1 MRRSHLTGWV
11 LLATA
16 LLAGCALAPAPK
28 ASMSATALTV
38 SASAIDFG
46 NVAVGGKKTVSL
58 VVSNPADGT
67 STPTVSKIGISGS
80 GFTLSSMPALPAT
93 VAGGGSISVKVMFSP
108 SASGSASGALTIAS
122 DAANSSISIPLSGD
136 GSSSASAQLS
146 VSPATMAFGSVA
158 VGTSASKTGSL
169 TANNSA
175 VTVST
180 VDQSGQGYALSG
192 ISFPFT
198 LAAGNSVSFTVTFTP
213 QSAGS
218 SPGGLTFINNGS
230 GNASA
235 TLSGSG
241 SIQSSSHTV
250 SLSWN
255 PSTSSVVGYN
265 VYRGT
270 VSGGPYPTKL
280 TPSPQNDT
288 SLVDSSVQSSTTY
301 FYVATAVDSESVES
315 GYSNQTKAVIP

>member
-1 MRRSHLTGWV
+1 MRRSHLSGLV

-28 ASMSATALTV
+28 ASMSSTALTV
-38 SASAIDFG
+38 SANAIDFG

-67 STPTVSKIGISGS
+67 STSTVSQIGISGR

-93 VAGGGSISVKVMFSP
+93 VAGGGSISVKVIFSP
-108 SASGSASGALTIAS
+108 SASGSASGTLSIVT

-136 GSSSASAQLS
+136 GSSSAQLS

-158 VGTSASKTGSL
+158 VGSSASKTGSL
-169 TANNSA
+169 TANNSPI
-175 VTVST
+175 TVST
-180 VDQSGQGYALSG
+180 VDESGEGYALSG

-198 LAAGNSVSFTVTFTP
+198 LAVGNSVSFTVTFTP

-218 SPGGLTFINNGS
+218 SPGSLSFINNGS
-230 GNASA
+230 GSASA

-241 SIQSSSHTV
+241 STQSSPHTV

-288 SLVDSSVQSSTTY
+288 SLVDSSVQTSTTY

-315 GYSNQTKAVIP
+315 DYSNQTQAVIP

>member
-1 MRRSHLTGWV
+1 MRRSHLSGLV

-28 ASMSATALTV
+28 ASMSSTALTV
-38 SASAIDFG
+38 SANTIDFG

-58 VVSNPADGT
+58 VVSNPAGT
-67 STPTVSKIGISGS
+67 SSPTVSQIGISGS
-80 GFTLSSMPALPAT
+80 EFTLSSMPALPAT
-93 VAGGGSISVKVMFSP
+93 VAGGGSISVKVIFSP
-108 SASGSASGALTIAS
+108 SASGSASGTLSIAS

-136 GSSSASAQLS
+136 GSSSAQLS

-158 VGTSASKTGSL
+158 VGSSASKTGSL

-180 VDQSGQGYALSG
+180 VDESGEGYALSG

-213 QSAGS
+213 QSVGS
-218 SPGGLTFINNGS
+218 SPGGLAFINNGS
-230 GNASA
+230 GSASA

-241 SIQSSSHTV
+241 GTQSSPHTV

-288 SLVDSSVQSSTTY
+288 NLVDSSVQSSTTY

>member
-1 MRRSHLTGWV
+1 MRRSHLSGLV

-28 ASMSATALTV
+28 ASMSSAALTV
-38 SASAIDFG
+38 SANTIDFG

-58 VVSNPADGT
+58 VVSNPAEST
-67 STPTVSKIGISGS
+67 SSPTVSQIGISGS
-80 GFTLSSMPALPAT
+80 GFTLSSMPALPVT
-93 VAGGGSISVKVMFSP
+93 VAGGNSISVKVIFSP
-108 SASGSASGALTIAS
+108 SASGSASGTLSVVS
-122 DAANSSISIPLSGD
+122 DAANSTISIPLSGD
-136 GSSSASAQLS
+136 GSSSAQLS

-158 VGTSASKTGSL
+158 VGSSTSKTGSL

-180 VDQSGQGYALSG
+180 VDESGEGYALSG
-192 ISFPFT
+192 INFPFT

-218 SPGGLTFINNGS
+218 SPGSLTFINNGS
-230 GNASA
+230 GGASA
-235 TLSGSG
+235 TLNGSG
-241 SIQSSSHTV
+241 STQSSLHTV

-270 VSGGPYPTKL
+270 VSGGPYTTKI
-280 TPSPQNDT
+280 TSSPQNDT
-288 SLVDSSVQSSTTY
+288 NFVDSSVQRSTTY

-315 GYSNQTKAVIP
+315 AYSNQTTAVIP

>member
-1 MRRSHLTGWV
+1 
-11 LLATA
+11 
-16 LLAGCALAPAPK
+16 
-28 ASMSATALTV
+28 
-38 SASAIDFG
+38 
-46 NVAVGGKKTVSL
+46 
-58 VVSNPADGT
+58 
-67 STPTVSKIGISGS
+67 
-80 GFTLSSMPALPAT
+80 
-93 VAGGGSISVKVMFSP
+93 
-108 SASGSASGALTIAS
+108 
-122 DAANSSISIPLSGD
+122 
-136 GSSSASAQLS
+136 
-146 VSPATMAFGSVA
+146 MAFGSVA
-158 VGTSASKTGSL
+158 VGSSASKTGSL

-180 VDQSGQGYALSG
+180 VDESGAGYALSG

-218 SPGGLTFINNGS
+218 SPGGLTFISNGS

-241 SIQSSSHTV
+241 SIQSGSHTV
-250 SLSWN
+250 NLSWN

-315 GYSNQTKAVIP
+315 DYSNQTKAVIP

>member
-58 VVSNPADGT
+58 VVSNPADGS
-67 STPTVSKIGISGS
+67 STPTVSKIAISGS

-108 SASGSASGALTIAS
+108 SASGSASGTLTIAS

-136 GSSSASAQLS
+136 GSSSAQLS
-146 VSPATMAFGSVA
+146 VSPANMAFGSVA

-198 LAAGNSVSFTVTFTP
+198 LAAGNSVSFIVTFTP

-241 SIQSSSHTV
+241 SIQSGSHTV
-250 SLSWN
+250 SLSWS

-315 GYSNQTKAVIP
+315 DYSNQTKAVIP